1 LTDEGENPTLRS
13 RATHVMSKAML
24 LPLSAALLA
33 LVLMLVYAPFGS

>member
-1 LTDEGENPTLRS
+1 LTDECPDSTLRA
-13 RATHVMSKAML
+13 RVPNDMSKAML